1 MAEIRINRAPVL
13 ALWATVVAKR
23 LGFSE
28 PEALTLGKVITGL
41 TAQAKGRRL
50 GIYEPRPPEE
60 RAKVSRK
67 REERGVEWLEFMGR
81 MVPVIRTEEG
91 IRAVSGAS
99 PVSPESARRYLKSKF
114 GEHLPLVERKLTELA
129 ETFEPEELAE
139 EAMKVYMQIRPE
151 VPKGR
156 AGWGK
161 TGVLDLDNID
171 RLISWRRKVRG
182 REQADRGA

>member
-91 IRAVSGAS
+91 IRAVSGAN

-114 GEHLPLVERKLTELA
+114 GEHLTLVEKKLTELA

-161 TGVLDLDNID
+161 TGVLDLDNIH
-171 RLISWRRKVRG
+171 RLMSWRRKERG
-182 REQADRGA
+182 REQAVRGV